1 MWDKPVKYPP
11 DQIPEEFIISTDQS
25 LLQQADAVLFHL
37 PTLYQELDRDI
48 EKPDGQLWVAWSME
62 CEVNY
67 PWTKYPEIAGTFDL
81 WMGYH
86 QYDDIIHPYYNATY
100 ISSFREPVPV
110 SNKQNKICMF
120 ISSSINKS
128 GRIDYLEE
136 LMRYIPI
143 DSFGKVLNN
152 KKIINDLGKETKLD
166 IISGYKFT
174 IAFENAI
181 APDYVTEKFFDPL
194 LKGSVPVYL
203 GAPNIADFAPGEG
216 CFIDVRQF
224 KNPQTLADYIYLC
237 YENQS
242 LYDSFFEWRKKALLP
257 SFVEKAEQQRVHPII
272 RLCLKVKEKL
282 MYG

>member
-1 MWDKPVKYPP
+1 MWGEPVEYPL
-11 DQIPEEFIISTDQS
+11 DQISDEFIISTDRN

-37 PTLYQELDRDI
+37 PSLYKDLDRDI
-48 EKPDGQLWVAWSME
+48 EKPDGQLWIAWSME

-67 PWTKYPEIAGTFDL
+67 PWIKHPEIAKMFDL

-86 QYDDIIHPYYNATY
+86 QHDDIIHPYYNATY
-100 ISSFREPVPV
+100 ISSFREPVSTSV
-110 SNKQNKICMF
+110 KQNKICMF
-120 ISSSINKS
+120 ISSTFNKS
-128 GRIDYLEE
+128 RRIDYLEE
-136 LMRYIPI
+136 LMRYTPI

-152 KKIINDLGKETKLD
+152 KQIANDFGKVTKLD
-166 IISGYKFT
+166 IISKYKFT

-181 APDYVTEKFFDPL
+181 APDYVTEKFFEPL

-224 KNPQTLADYIYLC
+224 ERPQILANYINSC
-237 YENQS
+237 YEDKS

-257 SFVEKAEQQRVHPII
+257 SFVDKVEQQHIHPIV
-272 RLCLKVKEKL
+272 RLCLTVKNKL
-282 MYG
+282 IV